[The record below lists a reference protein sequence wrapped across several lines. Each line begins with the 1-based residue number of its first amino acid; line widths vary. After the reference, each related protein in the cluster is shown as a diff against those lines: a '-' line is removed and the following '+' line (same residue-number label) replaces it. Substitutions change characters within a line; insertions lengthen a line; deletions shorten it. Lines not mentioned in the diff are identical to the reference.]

1 MKKELAVCSISCYNT
16 SMQTNKTLLAKLI
29 EYGTSKNGYFYT
41 IRLHIEGSPNQYYS
55 LSGEKNEGRN
65 AIWYTGKSLSYVKR
79 QLKEKG

>member
-55 LSGEKNEGRN
+55 LN